1 MVPANCTDRLQPLD
15 VSVNK
20 AVKAFLR
27 SQFQDWYA
35 TCTCQQIRL
44 HSDEKQP
51 LVPVDLKMSIMK
63 PLGVQWMLNLY
74 KYMISRSDIV
84 KNDFRKCGIK
94 NDLALLV
101 ILTFIYLK

>member
-1 MVPANCTDRLQPLD
+1 MVPANCTDCLQPLD

-27 SQFQDWYA
+27 SQFQDWCA
-35 TCTCQQIRL
+35 ICMWQQMRL

-63 PLGVQWMLNLY
+63 PIGVQWMLNVY
-74 KYMISRSDIV
+74 KYMTSRLDNV
-84 KNDFRKCGIK
+84 KNGFCKCGIK
-94 NDLALLV
+94 
-101 ILTFIYLK
+101 K